1 MGGPAEHIEAVEA
14 FPLNVPLLAPFTIAS
29 ARLEQVTNVAV
40 CVRLAGGA
48 AGWGEIPSLPPV
60 TVADQTTALHAVA
73 AVAERLRGRDGAAWM
88 TLAADLEAAIPD
100 LPTVRSGIEMVAVDA
115 LARQCRV
122 PLYQFFGGSQERLE
136 TDITIPICPP
146 DEARRLAARYRKQ
159 GFAVIKSKVGLD
171 HAAADARLQAIRG
184 GHPTCQLLLD
194 ANEGY
199 DAPTALRLIRL
210 LRSEG
215 IEPVLFEQP
224 VPREDWEG
232 LGRVAREAGV
242 PVAADESCRSPQ
254 DALRIAREGLAQ
266 VLNIKLA
273 KLWRAGRS
281 GDRDDRPRR
290 RALPDDRWHG
300 RNTARHRVCGS
311 PRGWPGRLLV
321 GRPRYTAAA
330 RRRSGLRRI
339 PGSGA
344 QLHGRDR

>member
-1 MGGPAEHIEAVEA
+1 MPPRDTRTTALPARGAGVDILGRLGGPAEHIEAVQA

-48 AGWGEIPSLPPV
+48 EGWGEIPSLPPV

-100 LPTVRSGIEMVAVDA
+100 LPTVRSGIEMAAVDA

-146 DEARRLAARYRKQ
+146 DEARRLAARYREQ

-171 HAAADARLQAIRG
+171 HAADVARLQAIRG

-199 DAPTALRLIRL
+199 DAPDRAPPHPTAPL
-210 LRSEG
+210 
-215 IEPVLFEQP
+215 
-224 VPREDWEG
+224 
-232 LGRVAREAGV
+232 
-242 PVAADESCRSPQ
+242 
-254 DALRIAREGLAQ
+254 
-266 VLNIKLA
+266 
-273 KLWRAGRS
+273 
-281 GDRDDRPRR
+281 
-290 RALPDDRWHG
+290 
-300 RNTARHRVCGS
+300 
-311 PRGWPGRLLV
+311 
-321 GRPRYTAAA
+321 
-330 RRRSGLRRI
+330 
-339 PGSGA
+339 
-344 QLHGRDR
+344 